1 MTGTQ
6 SRVSFRRRISLATFP
21 AHMSDHQPYVPASQS
36 PPELTARALLLG
48 VLLGLIFSA
57 SSVYL
62 ALKIG
67 LTVSSSIP
75 IAVLSITIFRALGR
89 TSILENNIV
98 QTTGSASDSVAAG
111 VVFTIP
117 AILLMGYDL
126 EIGRVAVLATAGGL
140 MGILMM
146 IPLRRALIVKE
157 HDTLIYPEGTACAE
171 VLIAGEE
178 RGLQAKRVFQA
189 FGVGF
194 VYKVLMGGLKL
205 WPDVPGKALG
215 FYPGAAVYTEASP
228 ELLGVGYIIGPRIA
242 GYLFAGG
249 CFAYLVLAPAIKLVG
264 SGLNEPFGFPAVKL
278 IRDMSP
284 GELRS
289 SFVFYIGAGAVASA
303 GIIALA
309 RSLPTIVSSFAASL
323 KDLRESRLGQAATK
337 LRTED
342 DLPISVTIGGS
353 LALAIALTLLPQV
366 GVNLLGAILIVIFG
380 FFFATVSSRVCGQ
393 IGSSANPISGMT
405 IAALLGTC
413 LIFVAIGWT
422 GVDHR
427 VQAISIA
434 AVVAVATAN
443 AGNTSQDLKTGFL
456 VGSTP
461 RRQQIAILVG
471 ALGSALVVGWTLTLL
486 NRAYTYPIPEAH
498 PAFSP
503 AALAPAGGGKRAAVE
518 VLPQTMAGFRIAA
531 SDAVEPGS
539 YHVVRVYVVTE
550 GVAAG
555 KYLMDPT
562 TRELRYVLDPGIGGR
577 IHEFGGRVIPRL
589 DSPKATIMALVTD
602 GILTHKLPWA
612 LVLLGVFITI
622 AIELMGVQALPVAVG
637 VYLPISTSS
646 AMFVGGVVRWL
657 IERRAQAAHQSIA
670 EVESGPGVL
679 FSSGLIAGGAI
690 GGIVLAAIAGALGSA
705 DALAERVPVFH
716 ALGGLSRSNLLA
728 FGLFGLLGALL
739 YRIALRKQ

>member
-1 MTGTQ
+1 M
-6 SRVSFRRRISLATFP
+6 P
-21 AHMSDHQPYVPASQS
+21 EHQPYVPATQS
-36 PPELTARALLLG
+36 PAELTPRALLLG

-126 EIGRVAVLATAGGL
+126 DIGRVAVLATAGGL

-194 VYKVLMGGLKL
+194 VYKFLQAGLKF

-215 FYPGAAVYTEASP
+215 FYPGAAVFTEASP
-228 ELLGVGYIIGPRIA
+228 ELMGVGYIIGPRIA

-249 CFAYLVLAPAIKLVG
+249 CLAYLVLAPAIKLVG
-264 SGLNEPFGFPAVKL
+264 SGLTEPFGFPAVKL

-284 GELRS
+284 GEIRA

-309 RSLPTIVSSFAASL
+309 RSLPTILSSFASSL
-323 KDLRESRLGQAATK
+323 KDLRDSRLGQAVTR

-342 DLPISVTIGGS
+342 DLPISLTVGGS
-353 LALAIALTLLPQV
+353 IALAIVLTLLPQV
-366 GVNLLGAILIVIFG
+366 GVNLLGAILIVLFG
-380 FFFATVSSRVCGQ
+380 FFFATVSSRVTGQ

-413 LIFVAIGWT
+413 LIFVAVGWT

-456 VGSTP
+456 VGATP

-486 NRAYTYPIPEAH
+486 NRAYTYPVPETH
-498 PAFSP
+498 PAFSAQAVAP
-503 AALAPAGGGKRAAVE
+503 AAGGGRAAVE
-518 VLPQTMAGFRIAA
+518 VLPETMSGFRIAA
-531 SDAVEPGS
+531 SDSVDHAS
-539 YHVVRVYVVTE
+539 YQVVRVYVVTE

-555 KYLMDPT
+555 KYLMDPAT
-562 TRELRYVLDPGIGGR
+562 HELRYVVDPGIGGR
-577 IHEFGGRVIPRL
+577 IHEYHGKTIPRL
-589 DSPKATIMALVTD
+589 DSPKATIMALIAD
-602 GILTHKLPWA
+602 GILTHKLPWV
-612 LVLLGVFITI
+612 LVLLGVFLTI

-646 AMFVGGVVRWL
+646 AMFAGGVVRWL
-657 IERRAQAAHQSIA
+657 IERRAQARQQSIA

-679 FSSGLIAGGAI
+679 FASGLIAGGAI
-690 GGIVLAAIAGALGSA
+690 CGIVLAAIAGVLGSA
-705 DALAERVPVFH
+705 DALAEKAPLFR
-716 ALGGLSRSNLLA
+716 ALGDIAHSNLLA
-728 FGLFGLLGALL
+728 YGLFLGLGVLL
-739 YRIALRKQ
+739 YRIGLRQQ

>member
-1 MTGTQ
+1 MPD
-6 SRVSFRRRISLATFP
+6 V
-21 AHMSDHQPYVPASQS
+21 HQPYVPASQS
-36 PPELTARALLLG
+36 PAELTPRALILG

-126 EIGRVAVLATAGGL
+126 DIGRVAVLATAGGL

-194 VYKVLMGGLKL
+194 VYKFLQGGLKFWL
-205 WPDVPGKALG
+205 DVPGKALG
-215 FYPGAAVYTEASP
+215 FYPGAAVFTETSP

-249 CFAYLVLAPAIKLVG
+249 CLAYLVLAPAIKLVG
-264 SGLNEPFGFPAVKL
+264 SGLTEPFGFPAVKL

-284 GELRS
+284 GEIRA

-309 RSLPTIVSSFAASL
+309 RSLPTIVSSFASSL
-323 KDLRESRLGQAATK
+323 KDLRDSRMGQAVTR

-342 DLPISVTIGGS
+342 DLPISLTVGGS
-353 LALAIALTLLPQV
+353 VALAIVLTLLPQV

-380 FFFATVSSRVCGQ
+380 FFFATVSSRVTGQ

-413 LIFVAIGWT
+413 LIFVAVGWT

-456 VGSTP
+456 VGATP

-486 NRAYTYPIPEAH
+486 NRAYTYPVPETH
-498 PAFSP
+498 PAFS
-503 AALAPAGGGKRAAVE
+503 AQALAPAAGGASRAVVE
-518 VLPQTMAGFRIAA
+518 VLPETMSSFRIAA
-531 SDAVEPGS
+531 SDSVDRTT
-539 YHVVRVYVVTE
+539 YQVVRVYVVTE

-555 KYLMDPT
+555 KYLMDGVT
-562 TRELRYVLDPGIGGR
+562 HELRYVVDPGIGGR
-577 IHEFGGRVIPRL
+577 IHEYHGKTIPRL
-589 DSPKATIMALVTD
+589 DSPKATIMALIAD
-602 GILTHKLPWA
+602 GILTHKLPWG

-646 AMFVGGVVRWL
+646 AMFAGGVVRWL
-657 IERRAQAAHQSIA
+657 IERRAQARQQSIA

-679 FSSGLIAGGAI
+679 FASGLIAGGAI
-690 GGIVLAAIAGALGSA
+690 CGIVLAAIAGVLGSA
-705 DALAERVPVFH
+705 DALAEKAPLFR
-716 ALGGLSRSNLLA
+716 ALGGVAHSNLLA
-728 FGLFGLLGALL
+728 FGLFAALGALL
-739 YRIALRKQ
+739 YRIGLRKE

>member
-1 MTGTQ
+1 MPD
-6 SRVSFRRRISLATFP
+6 V
-21 AHMSDHQPYVPASQS
+21 HQPYVPASQS
-36 PPELTARALLLG
+36 PAELTPRALILG

-126 EIGRVAVLATAGGL
+126 DIGRVAVLATAGGL

-194 VYKVLMGGLKL
+194 VYKFLQGGLKFWL
-205 WPDVPGKALG
+205 DVPGKALG
-215 FYPGAAVYTEASP
+215 FYPGAAVFTETSP

-249 CFAYLVLAPAIKLVG
+249 CLAYLVLAPAIKLVG
-264 SGLNEPFGFPAVKL
+264 SGLTEPFGFPAVKL

-284 GELRS
+284 GEIRA

-309 RSLPTIVSSFAASL
+309 RSLPTIVSSFASSL
-323 KDLRESRLGQAATK
+323 RDLRDSRMGQAVTR

-342 DLPISVTIGGS
+342 DLPISLTVGGS
-353 LALAIALTLLPQV
+353 VALAIVLTLLPQV

-380 FFFATVSSRVCGQ
+380 FFFATVSSRVTGQ

-413 LIFVAIGWT
+413 LIFVAVGWT

-456 VGSTP
+456 VGATP

-486 NRAYTYPIPEAH
+486 NRAYTYPVPETH
-498 PAFSP
+498 PAFS
-503 AALAPAGGGKRAAVE
+503 AQALAPAAGGASRAAVE
-518 VLPQTMAGFRIAA
+518 VRPETMSGFRIAA
-531 SDAVEPGS
+531 SDSVERS
-539 YHVVRVYVVTE
+539 TYQVVRVYVVTE

-555 KYLMDPT
+555 KYLMDPAT
-562 TRELRYVLDPGIGGR
+562 HELRYVVDPGIGGR
-577 IHEFGGRVIPRL
+577 IHEYHGKTIPRL
-589 DSPKATIMALVTD
+589 DSPKATIMALIAD
-602 GILTHKLPWA
+602 GILTHKLPWG

-646 AMFVGGVVRWL
+646 AMFAGGVVRWL
-657 IERRAQAAHQSIA
+657 IERRAQARQQSIA

-679 FSSGLIAGGAI
+679 FASGLIAGGAI
-690 GGIVLAAIAGALGSA
+690 CGIVLAAIAGVLGSA
-705 DALAERVPVFH
+705 DALAEKAPLFR
-716 ALGGLSRSNLLA
+716 ALGGVAHSNLLA
-728 FGLFGLLGALL
+728 FGLFAALGALL
-739 YRIALRKQ
+739 YRIGLRKE

>member
-1 MTGTQ
+1 M
-6 SRVSFRRRISLATFP
+6 AE
-21 AHMSDHQPYVPASQS
+21 HQPYIPASQS
-36 PPELTARALLLG
+36 PAELTGRAIVTG
-48 VLLGLIFSA
+48 VILGLIFSA

-67 LTVSSSIP
+67 LTVSTSIP

-98 QTTGSASDSVAAG
+98 QTTGSASDAVASG
-111 VVFTIP
+111 VVFTVP

-126 EIGRVAVLATAGGL
+126 DIGRVAILAGVGGL
-140 MGILMM
+140 LGVLMM

-194 VYKVLMGGLKL
+194 VYKFLQAGLKL
-205 WPDVPGKALG
+205 WQDVPGKALA
-215 FYPGAAVYTEASP
+215 FFPGAAVSTETSP
-228 ELLGVGYIIGPRIA
+228 ELMGVGYIIGPRIA

-264 SGLNEPFGFPAVKL
+264 SGLTEPFGFPPVKL
-278 IRDMSP
+278 IRDMSA
-284 GELRS
+284 GEIRA

-309 RSLPTIVSSFAASL
+309 RSLPTIASAFKSSWAN
-323 KDLRESRLGQAATK
+323 LRESRLGQAMRAP

-342 DLPISVTIGGS
+342 DLPITLTLGGS
-353 LALAIALTLLPQV
+353 IVLAVVLALLPQV
-366 GVNLLGAILIVIFG
+366 NVNLLGAVLIVIFG
-380 FFFATVSSRVCGQ
+380 FFFATVSSRICGQ

-405 IAALLGTC
+405 IAALLGTT

-434 AVVAVATAN
+434 AVVAVATAV
-443 AGNTSQDLKTGFL
+443 AGNTSQDLKTGYL

-471 ALGSALVVGWTLTLL
+471 ALASALVVGWTLTLL
-486 NRAYTYPIPEAH
+486 NRSYTYPVPERH
-498 PAFSP
+498 PAF
-503 AALAPAGGGKRAAVE
+503 AAQALEPQNNGRAPVE
-518 VLPQTMAGFRIAA
+518 YLSQTMSGFRVAGSDSIDQA
-531 SDAVEPGS
+531 SYQVA
-539 YHVVRVYVVTE
+539 RVYVVTD
-550 GVAAG
+550 GVPAG
-555 KYLMDPT
+555 KYLMDPAT
-562 TRELRYVLDPGIGGR
+562 HELRYVLDPGIGGR
-577 IHEFGGRVIPRL
+577 IHDYQGRTITRL
-589 DSPKATIMALVTD
+589 DSPKATIMALITD
-602 GILTHKLPWA
+602 GILTHKLPWG
-612 LVLLGVFITI
+612 LVLLGVFITV
-622 AIELMGVQALPVAVG
+622 AIELMGVQSLPVAVG

-646 AMFVGGVVRWL
+646 AMFAGGIVRWL
-657 IERRAQAAHQSIA
+657 IERRAHAKQLSIA
-670 EVESGPGVL
+670 ELESGPGVL

-690 GGIVLAAIAGALGSA
+690 CGIVLAAIAGAFQSA
-705 DALAERVPVFH
+705 DALAEKAKIAGMLGSIPTSIVLAYVLF
-716 ALGGLSRSNLLA
+716 ALMGWM
-728 FGLFGLLGALL
+728 L
-739 YRIALRKQ
+739 YRVASQKA

>member
-1 MTGTQ
+1 MT
-6 SRVSFRRRISLATFP
+6 S
-21 AHMSDHQPYVPASQS
+21 HQPYVPASQS
-36 PPELTARALLLG
+36 LPELTPRALVLG

-111 VVFTIP
+111 VVFTVP

-126 EIGRVAVLATAGGL
+126 DIGRVAILATVGGL

-157 HDTLIYPEGTACAE
+157 HGTLIYPEGTACAE

-194 VYKVLMGGLKL
+194 VYKFLMGGLKL
-205 WPDVPGKALG
+205 WRDVPGRALG
-215 FYPGAAVYTEASP
+215 FYPGAAVSTEISP

-264 SGLNEPFGFPAVKL
+264 SGLSEPFGFPAVKL

-289 SFVFYIGAGAVASA
+289 SFIFYIGAGAVASA

-309 RSLPTIVSSFAASL
+309 RSLPTIVTSFAASF
-323 KDLRESRLGQAATK
+323 KDLRESRLGQAVTK

-353 LALAIALTLLPQV
+353 VVLAIVLTLLPQV

-413 LIFVAIGWT
+413 LLFVLIGWT

-456 VGSTP
+456 VGATP

-471 ALGSALVVGWTLTLL
+471 AIGSALVVGWTLTLL
-486 NRAYTYPIPEAH
+486 NRAYTYPVPETH
-498 PAFSP
+498 PAFS
-503 AALAPAGGGKRAAVE
+503 AQALEPSQGGRAAVE
-518 VLPQTMAGFRIAA
+518 VRPETMSGFRIAGSDSIDRA
-531 SDAVEPGS
+531 S
-539 YHVVRVYVVTE
+539 YQVVRVYVITE

-555 KYLMDPT
+555 KYLMDPAT
-562 TRELRYVLDPGIGGR
+562 HELRYVLDPGIGGR
-577 IHEFGGRVIPRL
+577 VHEFAGRTIPRL

-612 LVLLGVFITI
+612 LVLLGVFITV

-657 IERRAQAAHQSIA
+657 IERRAKKAQQSIA
-670 EVESGPGVL
+670 EIESGPGVL

-690 GGIVLAAIAGALGSA
+690 CGIVLAAIAGVLGSA
-705 DALAERVPVFH
+705 DALAEKVPLFH
-716 ALGGLSRSNLLA
+716 ALGTVAESNVLA
-728 FGLFGLLGALL
+728 FVLFALMGTLLFRVASQ
-739 YRIALRKQ
+739 KS

>member
-1 MTGTQ
+1 M
-6 SRVSFRRRISLATFP
+6 A
-21 AHMSDHQPYVPASQS
+21 DHQPYVPASQA
-36 PPELTARALLLG
+36 PAELTARALVLG

-67 LTVSSSIP
+67 LTVSTSIP
-75 IAVLSITIFRALGR
+75 LAVLSITIFRALGR

-98 QTTGSASDSVAAG
+98 QTTGSASDAVASG

-126 EIGRVAVLATAGGL
+126 DISRVAILATVGGL
-140 MGILMM
+140 MGVLMM

-157 HDTLIYPEGTACAE
+157 HETLIYPEGTACAE

-189 FGVGF
+189 FGLGF
-194 VYKVLMGGLKL
+194 VYKFLMGGLKL
-205 WPDVPGKALG
+205 WPDVPGKALS
-215 FYPGAAVYTEASP
+215 FYPGAAVSAEISP
-228 ELLGVGYIIGPRIA
+228 ELMGVGYIIGPRIA

-249 CFAYLVLAPAIKLVG
+249 CLAYLVLAPAIKLVG
-264 SGLNEPFGFPAVKL
+264 SGLAAPFGFPPVKL

-284 GELRS
+284 GEIRA
-289 SFVFYIGAGAVASA
+289 SFIFYIGAGAVASA

-309 RSLPTIVSSFAASL
+309 RSLPTILSSFASSL
-323 KDLRESRLGQAATK
+323 KDLRDSRMGQALTK

-342 DLPISVTIGGS
+342 DLPISVTLGGS
-353 LALAIALTLLPQV
+353 VVLAIVLALLPQV
-366 GVNLLGAILIVIFG
+366 HVNILGAILIVIFG
-380 FFFATVSSRVCGQ
+380 FFFSTVSSRICGQ

-427 VQAISIA
+427 LQAISIA
-434 AVVAVATAN
+434 AVVAVATAV
-443 AGNTSQDLKTGFL
+443 AGNTSQDLKTGYL

-471 ALGSALVVGWTLTLL
+471 ALGSALVVGYTLTLL
-486 NRAYTYPIPEAH
+486 NRSYTYPVPETH
-498 PAFSP
+498 PAFEA
-503 AALAPAGGGKRAAVE
+503 AALVPATAGAQAPVE
-518 VLPQTMAGFRIAA
+518 VLPATMAGFRIAGSDSVDHA
-531 SDAVEPGS
+531 S
-539 YHVVRVYVVTE
+539 YQVVRVYVVTA

-555 KYLMDPT
+555 KYLMDPAT
-562 TRELRYVLDPGIGGR
+562 HELRYVLDPGIGGR
-577 IHEFGGRVIPRL
+577 VHEYNGRSIPRL
-589 DSPKATIMALVTD
+589 DSPKATIMALITD

-646 AMFVGGVVRWL
+646 AMFAGGVIRWL
-657 IERRAQAAHQSIA
+657 IERRAKTGQQSIA
-670 EVESGPGVL
+670 ELESGPGVL

-690 GGIVLAAIAGALGSA
+690 CGIVLAAIAGFLGSA
-705 DALAERVPVFH
+705 DALAEKVPIFQ
-716 ALGGLSRSNLLA
+716 ALGSLAQSNLLA
-728 FGLFGLLGALL
+728 LVLFAVMGVAL
-739 YRIALRKQ
+739 YRVASQKS

>member
-1 MTGTQ
+1 M
-6 SRVSFRRRISLATFP
+6 P
-21 AHMSDHQPYVPASQS
+21 EHQPYVPATQS
-36 PPELTARALLLG
+36 PAELTPRALLLG

-126 EIGRVAVLATAGGL
+126 DISRVAVLATAGGL

-194 VYKVLMGGLKL
+194 VYKFLMGGLKL
-205 WPDVPGKALG
+205 WPDVPGKALA
-215 FYPGAAVYTEASP
+215 FYPGAAISSEISP

-264 SGLNEPFGFPAVKL
+264 SGLTEPFGFPAVKL

-309 RSLPTIVSSFAASL
+309 RSLPTIMSSFASSW
-323 KDLRESRLGQAATK
+323 KELRASRLGQAVTR

-342 DLPISVTIGGS
+342 DLPRRGRRHGECRQHVAGPEDRFPRRLHAAKPADRHPDRRPGVGARGRLDPHAAQPGVHLSRPRDTRPVPRASARAHGGWPGAGRGPARDHGGVSHRRQRLGGPRHVSGGPRVRRHRRRRGRQVPDGSQESRAALRARSRDRRPRARVSRQGHSPARFAQGDDHGAHHRRHPDPQAAVGVGPAGSVHHHRDRAHGGAGAAGRGGGLPADLHLVGDVRGRRGPVADRAAGS
-353 LALAIALTLLPQV
+353 GAAAIARPGRV
-366 GVNLLGAILIVIFG
+366 GTGSAVRERPDRRRSHLWDRAGGGRGGPGLRGRARRAGA
-380 FFFATVSSRVCGQ
+380 RVQRARERDQFQRPGLRALRTAW
-393 IGSSANPISGMT
+393 S
-405 IAALLGTC
+405 AALLGGPARA
-413 LIFVAIGWT
+413 VT
-422 GVDHR
+422 G
-427 VQAISIA
+427 
-434 AVVAVATAN
+434 
-443 AGNTSQDLKTGFL
+443 
-456 VGSTP
+456 P
-461 RRQQIAILVG
+461 RTVG
-471 ALGSALVVGWTLTLL
+471 AQ
-486 NRAYTYPIPEAH
+486 H
-498 PAFSP
+498 
-503 AALAPAGGGKRAAVE
+503 AAPL
-518 VLPQTMAGFRIAA
+518 
-531 SDAVEPGS
+531 
-539 YHVVRVYVVTE
+539 H
-550 GVAAG
+550 
-555 KYLMDPT
+555 
-562 TRELRYVLDPGIGGR
+562 
-577 IHEFGGRVIPRL
+577 FGMR
-589 DSPKATIMALVTD
+589 
-602 GILTHKLPWA
+602 
-612 LVLLGVFITI
+612 
-622 AIELMGVQALPVAVG
+622 
-637 VYLPISTSS
+637 
-646 AMFVGGVVRWL
+646 
-657 IERRAQAAHQSIA
+657 
-670 EVESGPGVL
+670 
-679 FSSGLIAGGAI
+679 
-690 GGIVLAAIAGALGSA
+690 
-705 DALAERVPVFH
+705 
-716 ALGGLSRSNLLA
+716 
-728 FGLFGLLGALL
+728 
-739 YRIALRKQ
+739 ALRG

>member
-1 MTGTQ
+1 M
-6 SRVSFRRRISLATFP
+6 A
-21 AHMSDHQPYVPASQS
+21 DHQPYVPASQA
-36 PPELTARALLLG
+36 PAELTARALVLG
-48 VLLGLIFSA
+48 VALGLIFSA

-67 LTVSSSIP
+67 LTVSTSIP
-75 IAVLSITIFRALGR
+75 LAVLSITIFRALGR

-98 QTTGSASDSVAAG
+98 QTTGSASDAVASG

-126 EIGRVAVLATAGGL
+126 DISRVAILATVGGL
-140 MGILMM
+140 MGVLMM

-189 FGVGF
+189 FGLGF
-194 VYKVLMGGLKL
+194 VYKFLMGGLKL
-205 WPDVPGKALG
+205 WPDVPGKALQ
-215 FYPGAAVYTEASP
+215 FYPGAAISSEISP
-228 ELLGVGYIIGPRIA
+228 ELMGVGYIIGPRIA

-249 CFAYLVLAPAIKLVG
+249 CLAYLVLAPAIKLVG
-264 SGLNEPFGFPAVKL
+264 AGLAEPFGFPPVKL

-284 GELRS
+284 GEIRA
-289 SFVFYIGAGAVASA
+289 SFIFYIGAGAVASA

-309 RSLPTIVSSFAASL
+309 RSLPTIMTSFASSL
-323 KDLRESRLGQAATK
+323 KDLRDSRVGQALTK

-342 DLPISVTIGGS
+342 DLPISLTLGGS
-353 LALAIALTLLPQV
+353 VVLAIVLALLPQV
-366 GVNLLGAILIVIFG
+366 HVNLLGAILIVIFG
-380 FFFATVSSRVCGQ
+380 FFFSTVSSRICGQ

-427 VQAISIA
+427 LQAISIA
-434 AVVAVATAN
+434 AVVAVATAV
-443 AGNTSQDLKTGFL
+443 AGNTSQDLKTGYL

-486 NRAYTYPIPEAH
+486 NRPYTYPVPETHA
-498 PAFSP
+498 PFTA
-503 AALAPAGGGKRAAVE
+503 AALAPASSGARAPVE
-518 VLPQTMAGFRIAA
+518 VLPATMTGFRIAG
-531 SDAVEPGS
+531 SDSVDRAN
-539 YHVVRVYVVTE
+539 YQVVRVYVVTE

-555 KYLMDPT
+555 KYLMDPAT
-562 TRELRYVLDPGIGGR
+562 HALRYVLDPGIGGR
-577 IHEFGGRVIPRL
+577 VHEFGGRSIPRL
-589 DSPKATIMALVTD
+589 DSPKATIMALITD

-646 AMFVGGVVRWL
+646 AMFAGGVIRWL
-657 IERRAQAAHQSIA
+657 IERRAQGGQQSIA
-670 EVESGPGVL
+670 ELESGPGVL

-690 GGIVLAAIAGALGSA
+690 CGIVLAAIAGFLGSA
-705 DALAERVPVFH
+705 DALAEKVPIFH
-716 ALGGLSRSNLLA
+716 ALGSLAQSNLLA
-728 FGLFGLLGALL
+728 LLLFAVMGVAL
-739 YRIALRKQ
+739 YRVASQKS

>member
-1 MTGTQ
+1 MT
-6 SRVSFRRRISLATFP
+6 S
-21 AHMSDHQPYVPASQS
+21 HQPYVPASQTL
-36 PPELTARALLLG
+36 PELTPRALILG
-48 VLLGLIFSA
+48 VFLGLIFSA

-67 LTVSSSIP
+67 LTVSTSIP

-98 QTTGSASDSVAAG
+98 QTTGSASDAVASG

-126 EIGRVAVLATAGGL
+126 DISRVAILATVGGL
-140 MGILMM
+140 MGVLMM

-189 FGVGF
+189 FGLGF
-194 VYKVLMGGLKL
+194 VYKFLMGGLKL
-205 WPDVPGKALG
+205 WPDVPGKALK
-215 FYPGAAVYTEASP
+215 FYPGAAVSAEISP
-228 ELLGVGYIIGPRIA
+228 ELMGVGYIIGPRIA

-249 CFAYLVLAPAIKLVG
+249 CLAYLVLAPAIKLVG
-264 SGLNEPFGFPAVKL
+264 SGLTEPFGFPPVKL

-284 GELRS
+284 GEIRA
-289 SFVFYIGAGAVASA
+289 SFIFYIGAGAVASA

-309 RSLPTIVSSFAASL
+309 RSLPTIVSSFASSL
-323 KDLRESRLGQAATK
+323 KDLRESRVGQALTK

-342 DLPISVTIGGS
+342 DLPISITLGGS
-353 LALAIALTLLPQV
+353 VVLAIVLALLPQV
-366 GVNLLGAILIVIFG
+366 HVNLLGAILIVIFG
-380 FFFATVSSRVCGQ
+380 FFFATVSSRICGQ

-427 VQAISIA
+427 LQAISIA
-434 AVVAVATAN
+434 AVVAVATAV
-443 AGNTSQDLKTGFL
+443 AGNTSQDLKTGYL

-461 RRQQIAILVG
+461 RRQQVAILVG
-471 ALGSALVVGWTLTLL
+471 ALGSALVVGYTLTLL
-486 NRAYTYPIPEAH
+486 NRAYTYPVPEQH
-498 PAFSP
+498 PAFSAAAMAP
-503 AALAPAGGGKRAAVE
+503 AADGKRAAVE
-518 VLPQTMAGFRIAA
+518 VLPETMSGFRIAA
-531 SDAVEPGS
+531 GSDSDHAT
-539 YHVVRVYVVTE
+539 YQIARVYVVTE

-562 TRELRYVLDPGIGGR
+562 THELRYVLDPGIGGR
-577 IHEFGGRVIPRL
+577 IHEFTGRTIPRL
-589 DSPKATIMALVTD
+589 DSPKATIMGLITD
-602 GILTHKLPWA
+602 GILTRKLPWA

-637 VYLPISTSS
+637 VYLPISTSL
-646 AMFVGGVVRWL
+646 AMFAGGVIRWL
-657 IERRAQAAHQSIA
+657 IERRAKTTQQSIA
-670 EVESGPGVL
+670 ELESGPGVL

-690 GGIVLAAIAGALGSA
+690 CGIVLAAIAGFLGSA
-705 DALAERVPVFH
+705 DALAEKVPIFH
-716 ALGGLSRSNLLA
+716 ALGALA
-728 FGLFGLLGALL
+728 TSHLVAVLCFAAMGVVLFRVASQ
-739 YRIALRKQ
+739 KS

>member
-1 MTGTQ
+1 M
-6 SRVSFRRRISLATFP
+6 A
-21 AHMSDHQPYVPASQS
+21 DHQPYVPASQA
-36 PPELTARALLLG
+36 PAELTARALVLG

-67 LTVSSSIP
+67 LTVSTSIP
-75 IAVLSITIFRALGR
+75 LAVLSITIFRALGR

-98 QTTGSASDSVAAG
+98 QTTGSASDAVASG

-117 AILLMGYDL
+117 AVLLMGYDL
-126 EIGRVAVLATAGGL
+126 DISRVAILATVGGL
-140 MGILMM
+140 MGVLMM

-189 FGVGF
+189 FGLGF
-194 VYKVLMGGLKL
+194 VYKFLMGGLKL
-205 WPDVPGKALG
+205 WPDVPGKALS
-215 FYPGAAVYTEASP
+215 FYPGAAVSSEISP
-228 ELLGVGYIIGPRIA
+228 ELMGVGYIIGPRIA

-264 SGLNEPFGFPAVKL
+264 SGLAAPFGFPPVKL

-284 GELRS
+284 GEIRA
-289 SFVFYIGAGAVASA
+289 SFIFYIGAGAVASA

-309 RSLPTIVSSFAASL
+309 RSLPTIMSSFASSL
-323 KDLRESRLGQAATK
+323 KDLRDSRMGQALTK

-342 DLPISVTIGGS
+342 DLPISLTVGGS
-353 LALAIALTLLPQV
+353 VVLAIVLALLPQV
-366 GVNLLGAILIVIFG
+366 HVNLLGAILIVIFG
-380 FFFATVSSRVCGQ
+380 FFFSTVSSRICGQ

-427 VQAISIA
+427 LQAISIA
-434 AVVAVATAN
+434 AVVAVATAV
-443 AGNTSQDLKTGFL
+443 AGNTSQDLKTGYL

-461 RRQQIAILVG
+461 RRQQIAILIG
-471 ALGSALVVGWTLTLL
+471 ALGSALVVGYTLTLL
-486 NRAYTYPIPEAH
+486 NRSYTYPVPEMH
-498 PAFSP
+498 PAFSAAALVP
-503 AALAPAGGGKRAAVE
+503 AAAGAQAPVE
-518 VLPQTMAGFRIAA
+518 VLPATVSGFRIAGGD
-531 SDAVEPGS
+531 SMDQGS
-539 YHVVRVYVVTE
+539 YQVVRVYVVTE

-555 KYLMDPT
+555 KYLMDPAT
-562 TRELRYVLDPGIGGR
+562 HQLRYVLDPGIGGR
-577 IHEFGGRVIPRL
+577 VHEFGGRNIPRL
-589 DSPKATIMALVTD
+589 DSPKATIMALITD

-646 AMFVGGVVRWL
+646 AMFAGGVIRWL
-657 IERRAQAAHQSIA
+657 IERRAKSGGQQSLA
-670 EVESGPGVL
+670 ELESGPGVL

-690 GGIVLAAIAGALGSA
+690 CGIVLAAIAGFLGSA
-705 DALAERVPVFH
+705 DALAEKVPIFH
-716 ALGGLSRSNLLA
+716 ALGSLAQSNLLA
-728 FGLFGLLGALL
+728 VALFAVMGVAL
-739 YRIALRKQ
+739 YRVASQKS